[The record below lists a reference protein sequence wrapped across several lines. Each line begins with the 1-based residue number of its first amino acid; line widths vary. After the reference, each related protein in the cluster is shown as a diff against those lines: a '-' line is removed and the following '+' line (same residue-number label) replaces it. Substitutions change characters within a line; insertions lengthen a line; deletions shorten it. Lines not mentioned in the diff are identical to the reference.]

1 MPRFPDVTTT
11 GSRDVLAERRQ
22 THRVQI
28 SMPVMVRGGR
38 GNGTF
43 LEEVRTVAVNRQGC
57 VLWLTAEVGRED
69 QLTVVNASTAEEAPC
84 TVAYVGLK
92 QDAKTE
98 IGLKFVQPAP
108 RFWNIAFPP
117 DDWNPDDRKRPEK
130 AQPSPHGLK

>member
-1 MPRFPDVTTT
+1 MPRFADMPAT
-11 GSRDVLAERRQ
+11 GSHDVFAERRQ

-28 SMPVMVRGGR
+28 SMPVLVRRAG
-38 GNGTF
+38 GNGVF
-43 LEEVRTVAVNRQGC
+43 LEEARTVAVNSQGC

-117 DDWNPDDRKRPEK
+117 NDWNPDDRKRPEK
-130 AQPSPHGLK
+130 AQPSPYGLK

>member
-1 MPRFPDVTTT
+1 MPRFADMPTT
-11 GSRDVLAERRQ
+11 GSHDVFAERRQ
-22 THRVQI
+22 TPRVQI
-28 SMPVMVRGGR
+28 SMPVLVRRAG
-38 GNGTF
+38 GNGVF
-43 LEEVRTVAVNRQGC
+43 LEEARTVAVNSQGC

-117 DDWNPDDRKRPEK
+117 NDWNPDDRKRPEK
-130 AQPSPHGLK
+130 AQPSPYGLK